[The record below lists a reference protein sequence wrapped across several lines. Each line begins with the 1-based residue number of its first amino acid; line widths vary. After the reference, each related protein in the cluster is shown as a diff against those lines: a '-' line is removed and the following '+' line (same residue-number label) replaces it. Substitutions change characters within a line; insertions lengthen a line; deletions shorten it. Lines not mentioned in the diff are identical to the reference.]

1 VLLYT
6 SSSERG
12 VSLVVNSFRKMG
24 LREGFRELWDDMFSY
39 RTLKVVK
46 ISDKRLAYVH
56 KSLMAL
62 ILVYAGV
69 SMIGGH
75 TYMLLET
82 PGMYISTDVF
92 DTERM
97 LDFNQMES
105 TYCNTTITDYAG
117 DLPFLEPFLNNYCKN
132 FSTSEIV
139 SVSANSIFVGTHVKE
154 TNFQREC
161 GPDLCSTLP
170 KSDSTKNYFATNPEN
185 VTFQFKPT
193 LDTSWFTSA
202 PSLIY
207 IKDNQTNTILTFD
220 SESILSER
228 YPSFSVDKLL
238 ELAGVKLDDRNEL
251 VVRTDSF
258 VPPFPLYRLTGI
270 RLSIDWTFSNFRP
283 MSSLRPFDY
292 RILADVSVSS
302 NSKGYLVNSVETVH
316 FSGEPDDVT
325 SSGTILEFR
334 GVEIEFRSNGLLGK
348 ADFYTTMMALMS
360 CFIMVSVAT
369 TVVDIIGAFIY
380 DSFKNDKIE
389 DDGER
394 QHLEH
399 MILNLETLG
408 VPFNH
413 DDLQVL
419 PNVSIK
425 EFLQLLQRDI
435 VKLNSL
441 ALHISRDLSEAGFNR
456 HASSKKSISETNT
469 NNAVRYKCYLVGPDK
484 SEIYLTGGPQ
494 TIGRGNGNCISK
506 RISHKQLS
514 IVANTHD
521 GTAMLRGLHTK
532 NMSGIAISGG
542 AWQPIGGNDEVELED
557 GDMIALLL
565 DEKNQETSV
574 EGVFVYRSEYLVTKK
589 SQNSWLSWNL

>member
-1 VLLYT
+1 
-6 SSSERG
+6 
-12 VSLVVNSFRKMG
+12 
-24 LREGFRELWDDMFSY
+24 MFSY

-82 PGMYISTDVF
+82 PGMYISTDVS
-92 DTERM
+92 DTKRM
-97 LDFNQMES
+97 LDFNQAAS
-105 TYCNTTITDYAG
+105 TYCNKTITDYAG
-117 DLPFLEPFLNNYCKN
+117 DPPFMDSFHDNICKN

-161 GPDLCSTLP
+161 NTSTDLCSTLP
-170 KSDSTKNYFATNPEN
+170 QYDTSKNYFATNPEN
-185 VTFQFKPT
+185 VTFQFKTT

-207 IKDNQTNTILTFD
+207 IKDNQTNTILTVD
-220 SESILSER
+220 SESAVVSER
-228 YPSFSVDKLL
+228 YPSFSVDELL

-283 MSSLRPFDY
+283 MSSLQPFDY

-302 NSKGYLVNSVETVH
+302 SSKGYLVNTVETVH

-399 MILNLETLG
+399 MILNLETVG

-441 ALHISRDLSEAGFNR
+441 ALHMSRDLTEAGFNR
-456 HASSKKSISETNT
+456 HASSKKSFSEAGANKQ
-469 NNAVRYKCYLVGPDK
+469 VRYKCYLIGPDK

-514 IVANTHD
+514 IVANTYN
-521 GTAMLRGLHTK
+521 GTAILRGLHTK

-542 AWQPIGGNDEVELED
+542 AWQPISGNDEVVLED

-574 EGVFVYRSEYLVTKK
+574 EGAFVYRSESLVIRKTRDGLL
-589 SQNSWLSWNL
+589 NWLL

>member
-1 VLLYT
+1 
-6 SSSERG
+6 
-12 VSLVVNSFRKMG
+12 
-24 LREGFRELWDDMFSY
+24 MFSY

-82 PGMYISTDVF
+82 PGMYISTDVS
-92 DTERM
+92 DTKRM
-97 LDFNQMES
+97 LDFNQAAS
-105 TYCNTTITDYAG
+105 TYCNKTITDYAG
-117 DLPFLEPFLNNYCKN
+117 DPPFMDSFHDNICKN

-161 GPDLCSTLP
+161 NTSTDLCSTLP
-170 KSDSTKNYFATNPEN
+170 QYDTSKNYFATNPEN
-185 VTFQFKPT
+185 VTFQFKTT

-207 IKDNQTNTILTFD
+207 IKDNQTNTILTVD
-220 SESILSER
+220 SESAVVSER
-228 YPSFSVDKLL
+228 YPSFSVDELL

-283 MSSLRPFDY
+283 MSSLQPFDY

-302 NSKGYLVNSVETVH
+302 SSKGYLVNTVETVH

-399 MILNLETLG
+399 MILNLETVG

-441 ALHISRDLSEAGFNR
+441 ALHISRDLTEAGFNR
-456 HASSKKSISETNT
+456 HASSKKSFSDAGTNKQ
-469 NNAVRYKCYLVGPDK
+469 VRYKCYLIGPDK

-514 IVANTHD
+514 ILANTYN
-521 GTAMLRGLHTK
+521 GTAILRGLHTK

-542 AWQPIGGNDEVELED
+542 AWQPISGNDEVELED

-574 EGVFVYRSEYLVTKK
+574 EGVFVYRSESLVGKK
-589 SQNSWLSWNL
+589 AKSSWLDWVL

>member
-1 VLLYT
+1 
-6 SSSERG
+6 
-12 VSLVVNSFRKMG
+12 
-24 LREGFRELWDDMFSY
+24 MFSY
-39 RTLKVVK
+39 LTLNVVK
-46 ISDKRLAYVH
+46 ISDNRLAYVH

-82 PGMYISTDVF
+82 PGMYISTDVS
-92 DTERM
+92 DTKRM
-97 LDFNQMES
+97 LDFNQAAS
-105 TYCNTTITDYAG
+105 TYCNKTITDYAG
-117 DLPFLEPFLNNYCKN
+117 DPPFMDSFHDNICKN

-161 GPDLCSTLP
+161 NTSTDLCSTLP
-170 KSDSTKNYFATNPEN
+170 QYDTSKNYFATNPEN
-185 VTFQFKPT
+185 VTFQFKTT

-207 IKDNQTNTILTFD
+207 IKDNQTNTILTVD
-220 SESILSER
+220 SESAVVSER
-228 YPSFSVDKLL
+228 YPSFSVDELL

-283 MSSLRPFDY
+283 MSSLQPFDY

-302 NSKGYLVNSVETVH
+302 SSKGYLVNTVETVH

-399 MILNLETLG
+399 MILNLETVG

-441 ALHISRDLSEAGFNR
+441 ALHISRDLTEAGFNR
-456 HASSKKSISETNT
+456 HASSKKSFSDAGTNKQ
-469 NNAVRYKCYLVGPDK
+469 VRYKCYLIGPHK

-514 IVANTHD
+514 ILANTYN
-521 GTAMLRGLHTK
+521 GTAILRGLHTK

-542 AWQPIGGNDEVELED
+542 AWQPISGNDEVELED

-574 EGVFVYRSEYLVTKK
+574 EGVFVYRSESLVGKK
-589 SQNSWLSWNL
+589 AKSGWLDWVL